1 MIQISNG
8 KVIIDGK
15 HTTDPTLIGYALLD
29 AAENSIHQFDK
40 NTVTETFYNYIANN
54 GLRKTFERE
63 QMLSIVLNKMVIS
76 LNKFTF
82 KIK

>member
-40 NTVTETFYNYIANN
+40 NTVTETFYNYELISGTEVSNHN
-54 GLRKTFERE
+54 SFE
-63 QMLSIVLNKMVIS
+63 LSS
-76 LNKFTF
+76 E
-82 KIK
+82 KIIY